1 MVWREQLPGPW
12 SPAMQA
18 REPAHCTQQ
27 ALNKCSWL
35 SKHRAD
41 GARGLSTRAGN
52 NCPCLWPNG
61 RWKAPGAGE
70 RGVPRGACPS
80 PPPHPRLWSVAA
92 APNEHQGAT
101 PGVLAPRT
109 TDSMTAHSILR
120 LREAL
125 PPCPAG
131 PQPSR
136 LGGPEQGGAHM
147 PRSSSVRGMRERV
160 LLPAPKARG
169 ETRDGASRDPSPAEC
184 HRDGGV
190 PDQLPLRRDHWSFP
204 WPLC

>member
-1 MVWREQLPGPW
+1 MQLCVQDKQQKEPAWRMAFRDLLQGGPWASVPTGLATRPDEQWAGWEQLLGPW

-18 REPAHCTQQ
+18 REPAHCTQR

-35 SKHRAD
+35 SKHTAD
-41 GARGLSTRAGN
+41 GARGLSTGAGT

-80 PPPHPRLWSVAA
+80 PPPHPCLWSVAA
-92 APNEHQGAT
+92 APDEHQGAT
-101 PGVLAPRT
+101 PGVLDPRT

-125 PPCPAG
+125 PPSPAG

-136 LGGPEQGGAHM
+136 LGGPE
-147 PRSSSVRGMRERV
+147 
-160 LLPAPKARG
+160 
-169 ETRDGASRDPSPAEC
+169 
-184 HRDGGV
+184 
-190 PDQLPLRRDHWSFP
+190 
-204 WPLC
+204 